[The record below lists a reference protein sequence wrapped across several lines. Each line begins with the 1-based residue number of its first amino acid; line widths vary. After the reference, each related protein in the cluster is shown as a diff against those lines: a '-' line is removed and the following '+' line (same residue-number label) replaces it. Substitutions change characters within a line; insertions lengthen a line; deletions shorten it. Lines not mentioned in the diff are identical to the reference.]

1 MGKNPNAGWMKN
13 LATNE
18 HEFTLI
24 DANED
29 KKDAKCRIQDKS

>member
-1 MGKNPNAGWMKN
+1 MGKNTNADRMKN